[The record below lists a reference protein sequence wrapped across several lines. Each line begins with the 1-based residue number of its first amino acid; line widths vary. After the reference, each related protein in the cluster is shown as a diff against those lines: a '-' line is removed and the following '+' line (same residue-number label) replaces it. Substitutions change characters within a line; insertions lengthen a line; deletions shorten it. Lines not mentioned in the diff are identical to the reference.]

1 MRYKC
6 KITVI
11 DKKVFPDLQ
20 EKISDAIKKISG
32 VHDSKFR
39 PEKNFTEI
47 FTDRNSEV
55 ADEKIIDAAKKV
67 GEFEIKID

>member
-47 FTDRNSEV
+47 FTDRNS
-55 ADEKIIDAAKKV
+55 
-67 GEFEIKID
+67 